1 MKKLFLSFV
10 CLFCVSCFDI
20 FHYIEVTADKKFHS
34 EYRISF
40 SKALFAMGGGGGN
53 SLLGTLDIDEI
64 LSKPELKKIEGI
76 FSGVKKETDSS
87 LILHFKY
94 TGDESSLSKR
104 VDADSLPMI
113 PYKDENNQYILVFK
127 QNKATPPPVNPQE
140 NKMAEAILS
149 GPVYRMLVGGELK
162 PKKAI
167 FKKKNQEPLDLEII
181 PLGNQFLI
189 EFPISYILKE
199 SGIFAISFDG
209 DVKLDSI
216 NKILSEEMKEAKS
229 SKEVKDSKNAKEP
242 KTKSKIKPKE
252 EESY

>member
-1 MKKLFLSFV
+1 MKKLFVVLV

-20 FHYIEVTADKKFHS
+20 FHYIELTTDKKFRS

-40 SKALFAMGGGGGN
+40 SKTLFAMGGSSSPIGN
-53 SLLGTLDIDEI
+53 LDVDEM
-64 LSKPELKKIEGI
+64 LNKPEFKKLD
-76 FSGVKKETDSS
+76 GVFTGTKKETDSS

-94 TGDESSLSKR
+94 SGSENSLTKR
-104 VDADSLPMI
+104 IETDSFPMI
-113 PYKDENNQYILVFK
+113 PFKDEANQYIFIFK
-127 QNKATPPPVNPQE
+127 QNKPTDQTNSQE

-162 PKKAI
+162 PQKAA
-167 FKKKNQEPLDLEII
+167 FKKKNQDPIELEII
-181 PLGNQFLI
+181 PLGTQYLI

-199 SGIFAISFDG
+199 SGAFVISFSG
-209 DVKLDSI
+209 EIKLDAV
-216 NKILSEEMKEAKS
+216 NKILNEEPKEM
-229 SKEVKDSKNAKEP
+229 KDSKTTKEA

>member
-1 MKKLFLSFV
+1 MKKLFLVLV

-20 FHYIEVTADKKFHS
+20 FHYIELTADKKFHS

-40 SKALFAMGGGGGN
+40 SKALFAMGGAGGN
-53 SLLGTLDIDEI
+53 SLLGNLDIDEI
-64 LSKPELKKIEGI
+64 LDKPELKKIEGV
-76 FSGVKKETDSS
+76 FSGEKKETDSS

-104 VDADSLPMI
+104 IELDSFPII

-127 QNKATPPPVNPQE
+127 QNKVTPPPVNPQE

-149 GPVYRMLVGGELK
+149 GPVYRLLVGGELK

-167 FKKKNQEPLDLEII
+167 FKKKNQDTFDLEVIQ
-181 PLGNQFLI
+181 LGNQFLI

-199 SGIFAISFDG
+199 SGAFVISFNG
-209 DVKLDSI
+209 DVKMDSV
-216 NKILSEEMKEAKS
+216 NKILNEETKE
-229 SKEVKDSKNAKEP
+229 SKNTKET
-242 KTKSKIKPKE
+242 KTKTKLKKKD